1 MYSLGL
7 GIVICALVAMLC
19 GANPAWGQDV
29 TASVTGSVTDSS
41 GAPLAG
47 ALVTAKDMD
56 RGTTWP
62 STTNNDG
69 LYNILRIPVGTY
81 SLRVEA
87 KGFHTTLIPP
97 FTLVLNQTARIDV
110 QMKVGSVT
118 ETVQV
123 TGVAPVLQTESTEV
137 SMLIDSKTLT
147 TLPLASRNYI
157 QLALLSPGVATNNPD
172 ALMTPHIMTD
182 EGRPFIN
189 GNREQAIEFFLD
201 GVINDEEKNNEVAYQ
216 PNADAIQEF
225 NLIAQNPG
233 ADFGNY
239 AGGVISVSIKSGTN
253 QFHGDAFE
261 FFRNDALNSNQRT
274 STWNNGFAPK
284 NRLRYNQ
291 FGGTFGG
298 PILKDKLFFFAD
310 YQGFRFPTAGT
321 SSAQLLTGAERS
333 GDFSDWCTQNGGTVS
348 AAGCSNP
355 TYSIMDPVHG
365 VVAPFNCLAATCGGN
380 AGAGDTAS
388 PFISSL
394 TSNFVKYYPVPTNNV
409 ATGDNINFAS
419 GNTFNS
425 DQGDLRIDFRK
436 SDKDSFFDRY
446 SKWHTSRAP
455 FSGLL
460 FSAQNSNAAVPADQ
474 PGWSNVTSWTHVF
487 NPNLMN
493 EARLGINVFRF
504 FQNVTLT
511 SGLGPIANQ
520 MLGISGPGP
529 VTSLNGQQGGL
540 PFISIG
546 QTAVFKGDASLGDP
560 MILQNFND
568 TYIQYEDN
576 VVITSGRHTITTG
589 FQYIRERLNWLYAGN
604 NGALGTVNIGSNT
617 SSGAI
622 GGDPLADFWLG
633 NITGGGGRDSGL
645 GGGLY
650 HFNRGSIIGAFVQ
663 DNWKITSALTLN
675 LGLRFED
682 HTPFLDKQDHV
693 VNFGLNTGT
702 IETPGNGNSRAL
714 YDNYMG
720 IGNWQPR
727 IGFAWSPSALH
738 GKTVLRGAYGV
749 SSYREGGGANEEL
762 QMNLPY
768 GTITQSSPATT
779 GVQALNSSFAWP
791 GLPANCAQPS
801 FACYAGSRIRIYPKD
816 FRPASIQQWNFA
828 IQHQLTK
835 SLTAQ
840 IGYVGQKGTH
850 LINFQDVAQ
859 MEGLNAQGK
868 IAKPGQLITSYVPGP
883 FLGGQMAGATPAN
896 NLYYSDNPALGG
908 KEALAGINEDN
919 GTSRYDSL
927 QAVLKE
933 QSWHGLTAQVAYT
946 YSKCLTNSPG
956 YFGVAGGGW
965 TTQAT
970 TESSSGIYG
979 TQNIYDPHSDW
990 GPCYYDETHILS
1002 SYLFYEIPVGKGK
1015 QFGNDL
1021 NPVVNEIIG
1030 NWQIAG
1036 IISAHSGNALTLN
1049 YFGGWGSP
1057 AGPGPS
1063 SYGDASGT
1071 NGIGPYTLS
1080 ERPNCNGPIKILNQF
1095 VPAVTSG
1102 PNQHGAY
1109 IQYFDT
1115 TNIGPPALGTFGTCG
1130 VGNIRGPRDQNW
1142 DLSLQKQFGIT
1153 ESKKLEFRVDFLNA
1167 FNYTHW
1173 TFAGS
1178 VWNGSFS
1185 AGAWPIPGNSGSANT
1200 GKIVSSQ
1207 GARQIQLGL
1216 KFIF

>member
-1 MYSLGL
+1 MRKMYGLGL
-7 GIVICALVAMLC
+7 GMVICALVVLLC
-19 GANPAWGQDV
+19 SENAAWGQDV
-29 TASVTGSVTDSS
+29 TASITGTVTDSS
-41 GAPLAG
+41 GAALAG
-47 ALVTAKDMD
+47 AMVTAKDMD

-62 STTNNDG
+62 ATTNSDG

-81 SLRVEA
+81 NVRVEA
-87 KGFHTTLIPP
+87 KGFQTALIPP

-110 QMKVGSVT
+110 QMKVGAVT
-118 ETVQV
+118 ETIQV
-123 TGVAPVLQTESTEV
+123 TSAAPVLQTETTEV
-137 SMLIDSKTLT
+137 STLIDSKTLT

-157 QLALLSPGVATNNPD
+157 QLALLAPGVSTNNPD

-225 NLIAQNPG
+225 NLIAQNPS

-239 AGGVISVSIKSGTN
+239 AGGVISVGIKSGTN
-253 QFHGDAFE
+253 QYHGDVFE
-261 FFRNDALNSNQRT
+261 FFRNDYLNSKQKT
-274 STWNNGFAPK
+274 SAWGNGFAPQ
-284 NRLRYNQ
+284 NHLRYNQ

-298 PILKDKLFFFAD
+298 PIMKDKLFFFGD

-321 SSAQLLTGAERS
+321 SSAQLLTGPERS

-348 AAGCSNP
+348 AAGCSNAKF
-355 TYSIMDPVHG
+355 TILDPVHG
-365 VVAPFNCLAATCGGN
+365 GAAPFNCLAATCGSN
-380 AGAGDTAS
+380 TGAGDTPS
-388 PFISSL
+388 PMITAL
-394 TSNFVKYYPVPTNNV
+394 TTTFVKNYPVPTSNL
-409 ATGDNINFAS
+409 ATGDNIFFAS
-419 GNTFNS
+419 GNRFNS

-436 SDKDSFFDRY
+436 SDKDSIFDRY
-446 SKWHTSRAP
+446 SKWHTSRTP
-455 FSGLL
+455 FSGLP

-474 PGWSNVTSWTHVF
+474 PGWSNVVSWTHTF
-487 NPNLMN
+487 NPNLLN

-520 MLGISGPGP
+520 MLGITGSGP

-540 PFISIG
+540 PFI
-546 QTAVFKGDASLGDP
+546 AMAGDASLGDP
-560 MILQNFND
+560 MIMQNFLD

-576 VVITSGRHTITTG
+576 VVITRGRHTITTG

-604 NGALGTVNIGSNT
+604 AGSLGTIAIGSNT
-617 SSGAI
+617 GNGTTIA
-622 GGDPLADFWLG
+622 GDSLADFWLG
-633 NITGGGGRDSGL
+633 DVASGNRDSGL

-650 HFNRGSIIGAFVQ
+650 HFNRGGIFGTFVQ
-663 DNWKITSALTLN
+663 DNWKVNSALTLN
-675 LGLRFED
+675 LGVRFED
-682 HTPFLDKQDHV
+682 HTPFHDAQNHV
-693 VNFGLNTGT
+693 VNFGLLTGQ
-702 IETPGNGNSRAL
+702 IQTPGTAGYSKSL
-714 YDNYMG
+714 YNNYLG
-720 IGNWQPR
+720 IGDWQPR
-727 IGFAWSPSALH
+727 IGFAWSPGSLH
-738 GKTVLRGAYGV
+738 GKTVIRGAYGV

-768 GTITQSSPATT
+768 GTITQGSPATT

-791 GLPANCAQPS
+791 GLPANCTTPNFS
-801 FACYAGSRIRIYPKD
+801 CYAGSRIRIYPPT
-816 FRPASIQQWNFA
+816 FRPALIQQWNFA
-828 IQHQLTK
+828 IQHQLTNT
-835 SLTAQ
+835 LTAQ
-840 IGYVGQKGTH
+840 IGYVGQHGTH
-850 LINFQDVAQ
+850 LINFEDVAQ
-859 MEGLNAQGK
+859 LMGLNAQGK
-868 IAKPGQLITSYVPGP
+868 IAKPGQLITSYAPGP
-883 FLGGQMAGATPAN
+883 YLGGQIAGATPAN
-896 NLYYSDNPALGG
+896 NLYYADNPGLGG
-908 KEALAGINEDN
+908 KEALAGLNADN
-919 GTSRYDSL
+919 GGTTYESL

-933 QSWHGLTAQVAYT
+933 QSWHGLTGQVAYT

-965 TTQAT
+965 TSQAT

-979 TQNIYDPHSDW
+979 TQNIYDPGSDR

-1002 SYLFYEIPVGKGK
+1002 SYLYYDIPVGRGK
-1015 QFGNDL
+1015 QFGKDL
-1021 NPVVNEIIG
+1021 SPVVNDIIG

-1049 YFGGWGSP
+1049 YFGGWGAP

-1063 SYGDASGT
+1063 SYGDMSGT

-1080 ERPNCNGPIKILNQF
+1080 ERPSCTGPIKILNQF

-1102 PNQHGAY
+1102 PNQHGSY
-1109 IQYFDT
+1109 IQWFDT
-1115 TNIGPPALGTFGTCG
+1115 GNITPPAPGTFGTCG

-1142 DLSLQKQFGIT
+1142 DLSLQKQFGVT
-1153 ESKKLEFRVDFLNA
+1153 ESKKLELRLDMLNA
-1167 FNYTHW
+1167 FNYAHW

-1185 AGAWPIPGNSGSANT
+1185 AGAFPGGGSGNT
-1200 GKIVSSQ
+1200 GRIVGSQ
-1207 GARQIQLGL
+1207 GARQLQLGL

>member
-1 MYSLGL
+1 MQKIYSLGL
-7 GIVICALVAMLC
+7 GIVICALVALLW
-19 GANPAWGQDV
+19 GANTAWGQDV
-29 TASVTGSVTDSS
+29 TASITGTVTDSS

-47 ALVTAKDMD
+47 AMVTAKDMD

-87 KGFHTTLIPP
+87 KGFRTTLIPP
-97 FTLVLNQTARIDV
+97 FVLVLNQTARIDV
-110 QMKVGSVT
+110 QMKVGAVT
-118 ETVQV
+118 ETVEV
-123 TGVAPVLQTESTEV
+123 TGAAPVLQTESTEV

-157 QLALLSPGVATNNPD
+157 QLALLSPGVSTNNPD

-189 GNREQAIEFFLD
+189 GNREQAIEFLLD

-261 FFRNDALNSNQRT
+261 FFRNDYLNSKQKT
-274 STWNNGFAPK
+274 SGWDNAFAPQ
-284 NRLRYNQ
+284 NHLRYNQ

-298 PILKDKLFFFAD
+298 PILKDKLFFFGD

-321 SSAQLLTGAERS
+321 SSAQLLTQAERS

-348 AAGCSNP
+348 AAGCSNAAF
-355 TYSIMDPVHG
+355 SILDPVHG
-365 VVAPFNCLAATCGGN
+365 GVAPFNCLAATCGSN
-380 AGAGDTAS
+380 AGAGNMAS
-388 PFISSL
+388 PFVTAL
-394 TSNFVKYYPVPTNNV
+394 TTNFAKYYPVPTNNS
-409 ATGDNINFAS
+409 ATGDNIFFAS
-419 GNTFNS
+419 GNRFNS
-425 DQGDLRIDFRK
+425 DQGDLRIDFKK
-436 SDKDSFFDRY
+436 SDKDGFYDRY

-455 FSGLL
+455 FSGLP

-474 PGWSNVTSWTHVF
+474 PGWSNVVSWTHTF
-487 NPNLMN
+487 NPNLLN

-520 MLGISGPGP
+520 MLGITGPGP

-540 PFISIG
+540 PFIAIG
-546 QTAVFKGDASLGDP
+546 GGSASLGDP
-560 MILQNFND
+560 MVMQNFND

-576 VVITSGRHTITTG
+576 VAITKGRHSITTG
-589 FQYIRERLNWLYAGN
+589 FQYVRERLNWLYAGN
-604 NGALGTVNIGSNT
+604 NGALGTIGIANDT
-617 SSGAI
+617 GN
-622 GGDPLADFWLG
+622 PLADFWLG
-633 NITGGGGRDSGL
+633 DIASGNRDSGL

-650 HFNRGSIIGAFVQ
+650 HFNRGGIFGAFVQ

-682 HTPFLDKQDHV
+682 HTPFKDKQNHV
-693 VNFGLNTGT
+693 VNFGLTTGQ
-702 IETPGNGNSRAL
+702 IQTPGSGNSDAL
-714 YDNYMG
+714 YDNYLG
-720 IGNWQPR
+720 IGDWQPR
-727 IGFAWSPSALH
+727 IGFAWSPSSLH
-738 GKTVLRGAYGV
+738 GKTVIRGAYGV

-768 GTITQSSPATT
+768 GTITQNSPATT

-801 FACYAGSRIRIYPKD
+801 FACYAGSRIRIYPKN
-816 FRPASIQQWNFA
+816 FRPAMIQQWNIA

-835 SLTAQ
+835 TLTAQ

-868 IAKPGQLITSYVPGP
+868 IARPGQLITSYAPGP
-883 FLGGQMAGATPAN
+883 FLGGQAAGATPAN
-896 NLYYSDNPALGG
+896 NLYYADNPALGG
-908 KEALAGINEDN
+908 VEALAGINADN
-919 GTSRYDSL
+919 GNSRYDSL

-933 QSWHGLTAQVAYT
+933 QSWHGLTGQVAYT

-965 TTQAT
+965 TSQAT

-1002 SYLFYEIPVGKGK
+1002 SYLYYELPFGRGK
-1015 QFGNDL
+1015 QFGSDV
-1021 NPVVNEIIG
+1021 NPVVNQIIG
-1030 NWQIAG
+1030 NWQISG
-1036 IISAHSGNALTLN
+1036 IISAHTGNALTLN
-1049 YFGGWGSP
+1049 YFGGWSTP

-1063 SYGDASGT
+1063 SYGDQSGT

-1080 ERPNCNGPIKILNQF
+1080 ERPSCTGPIKILNQF
-1095 VPAVTSG
+1095 HPASG
-1102 PNQHGAY
+1102 GQGAY
-1109 IQYFDT
+1109 IQWFDT
-1115 TNIGPPALGTFGTCG
+1115 SNITTPTPGTFGTCG

-1142 DLSLQKQFGIT
+1142 DLSLQKQFGLT
-1153 ESKKLEFRVDFLNA
+1153 ESKRLELRLDMLNA
-1167 FNYTHW
+1167 FNYAHW

-1185 AGAWPIPGNSGSANT
+1185 AGESSPGAGSANT
-1200 GKIVSSQ
+1200 GRIVSSQ
-1207 GARQIQLGL
+1207 GARQLQLGL